1 MVRQHLI
8 DPEICIRCN
17 TCEKRCPSKAIRHED
32 NYVVDF
38 ALCSFCMACVR
49 PCPTGAIDNWF
60 MVEHP
65 YSVEEQLAWSELPAR
80 SVAGVR
86 QDEVPD
92 ALDPEA
98 VAILETAHRGLGGRA
113 RAPASAS
120 KPSVNLFTRANPARA
135 TVAGNVRI
143 TADGSG
149 SDVHHL
155 ILDFSTVPF
164 PYLEGQSVGVIPPG
178 LDQNGR
184 PHGMRLYSAASARDG
199 ERPNTN
205 NLALTVKR
213 IVNRDEVG
221 REARGV
227 ASNWLCDLA
236 LGETV
241 DVVGPFGATF
251 LMPDDPDTDLLMIC
265 TGTGVSPFRG
275 FTHRRRRT
283 FPQARGRLF
292 LFYGA
297 RSPEEL
303 PYFGPLQK
311 YLPSE
316 LHRELVYSRSGGGSE
331 KEYVQDRLYKRSEL
345 VAELLRGDRACIYVC
360 GLRGLEEGVEVTLG
374 RIAREHGI
382 DWPTRRAELRRAGR
396 FHVET
401 Y

>member
-17 TCEKRCPSKAIRHED
+17 TCEKRCPSKAIRHET

-38 ALCSFCMACVR
+38 DLCKFCMACVR

-60 MVEHP
+60 NVERP
-65 YSVEEQLAWSELPAR
+65 YSVGEQLAWAELPAR
-80 SVAGVR
+80 SAGGAL
-86 QDEVPD
+86 QEVPD

-98 VAILETAHRGLGGRA
+98 AAILATAHRGVGGQA

-135 TVAGNVRI
+135 TLTGNVQI
-143 TADGSG
+143 TADGSD
-149 SDVHHL
+149 SEVHHL
-155 ILDFSTVPF
+155 ILDFGTTPF
-164 PYLEGQSVGVIPPG
+164 PYLEGQSVGVVPPG
-178 LDQNGR
+178 LGPDGK
-184 PHGMRLYSAASARDG
+184 PHGMRLYSIASARDG

-205 NLALTVKR
+205 NMALTVKR
-213 IVNRDEVG
+213 IIGDSSG
-221 REARGV
+221 GKAIGV

-236 LGETV
+236 LDEPV

-251 LMPDDPDTDLLMIC
+251 LMPEDPEVDLLMIC

-311 YLPSE
+311 YLQSE
-316 LHRELVYSRSGGGSE
+316 LHRELVYSRRGGSE
-331 KEYVQDRLYKRSEL
+331 REYVQDRLYKRSDL
-345 VAELLRGDRACIYVC
+345 IAELLCSDRACIYVC
-360 GLRGLEEGVEVTLG
+360 GLRGLEDGVELTLG
-374 RIAREHGI
+374 RIAGEHGI
-382 DWPTRRAELRRAGR
+382 DWESRRSELRRAGR